1 MSYKIARTP
10 ATAAKRET
18 KCFIIRSKRF
28 NCFMRCK
35 AENIFSS
42 KELATCIINWDEIM
56 RVEIGFFPMTHRKTK
71 LASTA
76 EADEKLSAPSCKKS
90 SARFSEEAG

>member
-1 MSYKIARTP
+1 
-10 ATAAKRET
+10 
-18 KCFIIRSKRF
+18 
-28 NCFMRCK
+28 
-35 AENIFSS
+35 
-42 KELATCIINWDEIM
+42 M

-76 EADEKLSAPSCKKS
+76 KVDEKLSAPACKKS